1 LVEAMLIHKPHPEAG
16 YRAAMGLRPLAS
28 EYGEARLEAA
38 ATRAMRSK
46 LYRLENIRS
55 ILKTR
60 LDQQPLPVLVAASG
74 EPMAHENIRGAAYY
88 GSAMVDQDD
97 MEVAG

>member
-1 LVEAMLIHKPHPEAG
+1 
-16 YRAAMGLRPLAS
+16 MGLRPLVS

-38 ATRAMRSK
+38 ATRAVRSK

-74 EPMAHENIRGAAYY
+74 EPVTHENIRGAGYY
-88 GSAMVDQDD
+88 GSAVENRDD